1 MRKYVILF
9 LIFIVSGFVVYSN
22 VLGDFFLSDDFDLIH
37 SVSNFG
43 PFRMWFRG
51 HGGFFRPVIMLSL
64 YADYKLWG
72 LNPYGY
78 HITNILVH
86 SCNAFFVYVI
96 ALFLT
101 DRPYLTCF
109 HKMAIPVFSGF
120 IFLTL
125 PSHTEAV
132 SWISGRT
139 DLFATFFCL
148 LSFIFYLMYRANN
161 KIYYIIISLLLF
173 FVALSSKESVIIY
186 PLIIF
191 SCELYYY
198 LTECKKSF
206 LLPFLYGIVFIL
218 YLLIRY
224 VQLGVF
230 IGGYGAK
237 VHCNFTFDCFKRL
250 ISYPCRVF
258 LPPVSETYWSLAL
271 IAIMTLIFLLSI
283 ISILHNRAMIKF
295 YLFLIFASII
305 SILPV
310 FNLGVSYIDTQGTR
324 LLYLSS
330 CFMSIYL
337 SCVIL
342 SLKINR
348 TVIIMFMVAAV
359 LFSGASLYCTD
370 CNWHTASC
378 ISRNILFDLT
388 ALNLP
393 GRLFIPGLPDN
404 FYGAYIYRNGLHN
417 AIALFRNDIDTK
429 KIKIILFNPL
439 YNSDDKITIFPVQAP
454 NIYRVELSDKKA
466 NFMNGN
472 INNIESTFFNDDY
485 IVFDFKKNSFLLE
498 LKNVND
504 KDRLAVYSS
513 GRLIMVKSEE

>member
-9 LIFIVSGFVVYSN
+9 FIFIASGFLLYSN

-43 PFRMWFRG
+43 PFSMWFRG

-64 YADYKLWG
+64 YTDYKLWG

-86 SCNAFFVYVI
+86 SCNAFLLCLI
-96 ALFLT
+96 AVCLT
-101 DRPYLTCF
+101 DRPGLACF

-148 LSFIFYLMYRANN
+148 FSFLWYLMYRT
-161 KIYYIIISLLLF
+161 KYKTSYIIISLLLF
-173 FVALSSKESVIIY
+173 FVALCSKESVIIY
-186 PLIIF
+186 PLIIG

-198 LTECKKSF
+198 LTGCEKSF
-206 LLPFLYGIVFIL
+206 LLPFLYGIIFTL
-218 YLLIRY
+218 YLPVRY
-224 VQLGVF
+224 IQLGTF

-237 VHCNFTFDCFKRL
+237 VHFNFTLVHFMKL
-250 ISYPCRVF
+250 IFYPCMVF
-258 LPPVSETYWSLAL
+258 LPPLPEAYWSFALAGIVAMIVL
-271 IAIMTLIFLLSI
+271 ISLISM
-283 ISILHNRAMIKF
+283 LHNRVTGTF
-295 YLFLIFASII
+295 YLFLIFLSII

-310 FNLGVSYIDTQGTR
+310 LNLGVSNIDTQGTR

-337 SCVIL
+337 SSVII

-348 TVIIMFMVAAV
+348 KFIIVFMVAAV
-359 LFSGASLYCTD
+359 LLSGMSLYYTD

-388 ALNLP
+388 ALNVP
-393 GRLFIPGLPDN
+393 GRLFIPCLPDN
-404 FYGAYIYRNGLHN
+404 FHGAYIYRNGLHN
-417 AIALFRNDIDTK
+417 AISLFRKDMDTK
-429 KIKIILFNPL
+429 KIKIILFNSL
-439 YNSDDKITIFPVQAP
+439 YNSDDKITTVLVQSP
-454 NIYRVELSDKKA
+454 CIYRVGLSDKKA
-466 NFMNGN
+466 IFMNAN
-472 INNIESTFFNDDY
+472 TNNIESTFFNDDY
-485 IVFDFKKNSFLLE
+485 TVFDFKKNSFLLE
-498 LKNVND
+498 LKNFNE

-513 GRLIMVKSEE
+513 GRVTVKSES